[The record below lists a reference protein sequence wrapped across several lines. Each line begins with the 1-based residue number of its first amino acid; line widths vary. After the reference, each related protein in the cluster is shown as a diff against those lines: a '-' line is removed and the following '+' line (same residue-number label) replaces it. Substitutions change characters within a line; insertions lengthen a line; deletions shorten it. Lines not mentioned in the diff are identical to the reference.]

1 MSLMASSGTRR
12 LAAGRARAVEAAGGG
27 AASWSGPSGQ
37 IWSSR
42 GLAAGSW
49 PELGALSGRIW
60 RKLQKGGRP
69 AAAHFWRIWPRF
81 TELAVG
87 AAIYRSG
94 MPRRGLQNCEMG
106 GGGAEG
112 GGGRDWRAA
121 GGGRR
126 AVGRR
131 RRGGAGG
138 LARERFQKT
147 TTAGE
152 TS

>member
-94 MPRRGLQNCEMG
+94 MAGAGFGGSGWGG
-106 GGGAEG
+106 GGGAG
-112 GGGRDWRAA
+112 L
-121 GGGRR
+121 GRR
-126 AVGRR
+126 
-131 RRGGAGG
+131 
-138 LARERFQKT
+138 RFQKT
-147 TTAGE
+147 TTAVRLLMGFLEVFWGWNTNNGGE
-152 TS
+152 RHLVH